1 MAYPYSKTETLA
13 DAAVHAAGLMFALA
27 SVPLLLGQANGTEG
41 MLWAAGLYAA
51 CLILSL
57 VASAVYHMTP
67 AERIRPLLHRI
78 DHAAIYFKIAGI
90 YTPFVAL
97 VGTAFAYSLLGLVWT
112 IALLA
117 ALAKLSFWEV
127 NGRGSLMLYLGLGW
141 LSVLLIWPMWAV
153 LPGAATGLIVAGGI
167 TYSAGTLIYA
177 HPGMPYQNAL
187 WHLVVLAASIC
198 FFAAVALSL

>member
-13 DAAVHAAGLMFALA
+13 DGAVHAAGIGFAVA
-27 SVPLLLGQANGTEG
+27 AVPLLLGQANGNEG
-41 MLWAAGLYAA
+41 IFWAAGLYTG
-51 CLILSL
+51 CLVLSL

-67 AERIRPLLHRI
+67 VEPIRPLLHRI
-78 DHAAIYFKIAGI
+78 DHAAIYFKIAGT

-97 VGTAFAYSLLGLVWT
+97 VGTAFAYGVLGLVWT

-127 NGRGSLMLYLGLGW
+127 NARGSLMLYLGLGW
-141 LSVLLIWPMWAV
+141 LSILLIWPMWTV
-153 LPGAATGLIVAGGI
+153 LPGAATALVVAGGI

-198 FFAAVALSL
+198 FFVAVTLSL